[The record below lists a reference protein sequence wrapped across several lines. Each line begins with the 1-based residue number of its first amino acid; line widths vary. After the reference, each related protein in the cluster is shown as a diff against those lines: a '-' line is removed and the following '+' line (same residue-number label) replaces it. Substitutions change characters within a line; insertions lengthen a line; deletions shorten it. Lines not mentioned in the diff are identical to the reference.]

1 MSKHQKLQNIYNEVF
16 QILQVCDPKDRED
29 NLLILRH
36 VEFLMEI
43 F

>member
-1 MSKHQKLQNIYNEVF
+1 MRTKQELKAIYKKVVN
-16 QILQVCDPKDRED
+16 ILQVCDPKDRED

-36 VEFLMEI
+36 LEFLMAI